1 MRFKPL
7 NPNPFTTNPVTIL
20 WLLPVLLSAGVVG
33 AHFLRAGDPG
43 LMAASWAVPLLLLI
57 RRRWSAR
64 IVQGLLVAAAVFWL
78 VLLSRL
84 AGMRQEMGL
93 AWGRLAAILIAVS
106 LTAAGAALVFERQ
119 RLRELYRDTDV
130 GAAASVAAFWITAVG
145 LTVVQR
151 VVSPPMLLA
160 ERFWQG
166 GGWLTILAL
175 STYAAWI
182 AEQLLRPGQQA
193 RWRRRL
199 WGLFSAVFF
208 LQLLLGISGL
218 ERLLMSGALHLPVPA
233 VIIGGPIYRGEGFFM
248 PILFGVTV
256 LLVGPAWC
264 SYLCYIGAWDSALSR
279 SKPPIQRTGRWHPW
293 LRVFTLVVVAGVAFL
308 LWALGASTTVAAA
321 CGIAFGFVGVLLMFL
336 WSRRTGTMAHCSW
349 YCPLGLLAGV
359 FGRLSPHRLRLDNTC
374 TSCGSCSRV
383 CRYDALSEADIERRR
398 PALSCTLCGD
408 CVGVCK
414 QSAIGYRLLGLSPT
428 ASRAV
433 FIALVAGLHAVFLGV
448 ARL

>member
-1 MRFKPL
+1 
-7 NPNPFTTNPVTIL
+7 
-20 WLLPVLLSAGVVG
+20 
-33 AHFLRAGDPG
+33 
-43 LMAASWAVPLLLLI
+43 
-57 RRRWSAR
+57 
-64 IVQGLLVAAAVFWL
+64 VAAAVFWL
-78 VLLSRL
+78 VLLARL

-93 AWGRLAAILIAVS
+93 AWGRLAVILSAVS
-106 LTAAGAALVFERQ
+106 LTAAASALVFERE
-119 RLRELYRDTDV
+119 RLRELYRKTDV
-130 GAAASVAAFWITAVG
+130 SAAASVAAFCITAVL

-166 GGWLTILAL
+166 GGWLMILGL

-182 AEQLLRPGQQA
+182 AEQLLRPRQQA
-193 RWRRRL
+193 RWRSRL

-208 LQLLLGISGL
+208 LQLLLGIAGF
-218 ERLLMSGALHLPVPA
+218 ERFLMSGVLHLPVPA
-233 VIIGGPIYRGEGFFM
+233 VIIGGPIYRGGGFFM

-279 SKPPIQRTGRWHPW
+279 SQTPVQRTGRWHPW
-293 LRVFTLVVVAGVAFL
+293 LRVFTLVAVVGVAFL
-308 LWALGASTTVAAA
+308 LWALGASGTVAAA
-321 CGIAFGFVGVLLMFL
+321 CGIAFGLVGVLLML
-336 WSRRTGTMAHCSW
+336 VWSRRTGTMAHCSW

-359 FGRLSPHRLRLDNTC
+359 LGRLSPHRLRLDDTC

-414 QSAIGYRLLGLSPT
+414 QSSIGYRLLGLSPT
-428 ASRAV
+428 TSRAV

-448 ARL
+448 SRL